1 MAAVVAL
8 KAAGATL
15 AFNYVINVGS
25 SWAYSELCVPH
36 SVWDI
41 PQSIVATA
49 SPVCAFLVGTV
60 QFTQSTF
67 STVLSTTVAATLASA
82 LRGP

>member
-1 MAAVVAL
+1 MAAIVAL

-15 AFNYVINVGS
+15 AFNYLVNVGS
-25 SWAYSELCVPH
+25 SHAYDEMCVPH

-49 SPVCAFLVGTV
+49 SPVCAFLISTIH
-60 QFTQSTF
+60 FTQSTF
-67 STVLSTTVAATLASA
+67 STVLSTTVAATLASM
-82 LRGP
+82 LRGS

>member
-1 MAAVVAL
+1 MAAIVAL

-15 AFNYVINVGS
+15 AFNYVVNVGS
-25 SWAYSELCVPH
+25 SWVYSELCVPH

-49 SPVCAFLVGTV
+49 SPVCSFFVSAIH
-60 QFTQSTF
+60 FTQGTF
-67 STVLSTTVAATLASA
+67 STVLSTTVAATLASV
-82 LRGP
+82 LRGS